1 MTIRQ
6 GFDPSTPCTTDRRRL
21 LMIEAERTF
30 DRASRTFTSA
40 TDSYHCYR
48 SDTLKRDVP
57 PIPSVVLAR
66 RFREQLDL
74 TRQVTNGIGE
84 GVLAVDREARISF
97 ANPAAAQLLGCAEH
111 DLVGRRVYEAVGFRR
126 SDGAPVPL
134 DSHPVLD
141 ALRTGEAPPPADG
154 VWGRSDGVAL
164 PVTYGCSPI
173 TANGDLLGV
182 TVTFRE
188 RANAAEGE
196 RAPMM
201 ERAATRSPGIVDA
214 SLAALLTRRER
225 EVLDLLVRGVT
236 SDRELAEQLVVSHNT
251 VKYHLG
257 NILGKLGL
265 QNRTQIVAH
274 ALGYGP
280 AAVA

>member
-1 MTIRQ
+1 MTIQ
-6 GFDPSTPCTTDRRRL
+6 QASDPTTACTIDRRRL
-21 LMIEAERTF
+21 VMSEAERTF
-30 DRASRTFTSA
+30 DRASRTFASA
-40 TDSYHCYR
+40 TDSYRCFR
-48 SDTLKRDVP
+48 SGMPARDVP
-57 PIPSVVLAR
+57 PIPSVALAR
-66 RFREQLDL
+66 RFREQLHL

-84 GVLAVDREARISF
+84 GVLAVDLEARISF

-111 DLVGRRVYEAVGFRR
+111 QLVGRRVYEAVDFRR

-141 ALRTGEAPPPADG
+141 ALRTGEVLLPPDG
-154 VWGRSDGVAL
+154 VWDRDDGATLAVS
-164 PVTYGCSPI
+164 YRCSPI

-182 TVTFRE
+182 TVTFRGL
-188 RANAAEGE
+188 AAASGGEG
-196 RAPMM
+196 APLV
-201 ERAATRSPGIVDA
+201 EQAATRSPGIVDP

-257 NILGKLGL
+257 NILGNLGL

-274 ALGYGP
+274 ALGHGS
-280 AAVA
+280 AALV